1 MPKFCFTHVEHVDDS
16 DDPSGHHA
24 LIFFHASNGDVEA
37 KARYRTAGMRRLK
50 AGDIVVGEGRFDID
64 ANTQPCLAVFGY
76 EKYAFNGDIDDDDI
90 IGPLLRT
97 GMDASS
103 LVW

>member
-1 MPKFCFTHVEHVDDS
+1 
-16 DDPSGHHA
+16 
-24 LIFFHASNGDVEA
+24 
-37 KARYRTAGMRRLK
+37 MRRLE

-76 EKYAFNGDIDDDDI
+76 DKYAFNGDIDDDDI

-97 GMDASS
+97 CMDPS
-103 LVW
+103 LLVS